1 MSTEPKTICRSKT
14 IYTVMSELENR
25 DKERIE
31 NDGNPIWIRVQIA
44 LANEDVFSQSS
55 GVPDYSESFNKI
67 YGSRSARS
75 RFNNLRTDKILYRN
89 YVLSTNNLLSE
100 SVTND
105 LVDSQTDILFLR
117 MRTPELDEICWNWS
131 QVLLSERDYMRSAG
145 IDLPVEN
152 DYRKIIKA
160 EMTVRSSYLHKIW
173 HNSLYAMSELGME
186 IPNWCKILPYHPLVN
201 AFHGTNRDDQDI
213 GERLLSILE
222 EKYPE
227 LHAELIASNPFH
239 SPRIGFQNGKGNVG
253 GTKWPSISD
262 IISRLESGE
271 PVDQDWENK
280 FLEALNY
287 DYDEVEDDDESTEDL
302 YRSLNITNLR
312 RWADNDE
319 ITGAW
324 SMNREKL
331 ISAWATRTEKMA
343 SEIKKLGR
351 VYPTIPRLT
360 DWTIFILESVDFLML
375 DDAVNFKPEDAKE
388 WII

>member
-1 MSTEPKTICRSKT
+1 
-14 IYTVMSELENR
+14 MSELKNR
-25 DKERIE
+25 DEEIQ
-31 NDGNPIWIRVQIA
+31 GNADTQIWFRAQIA
-44 LANEDVFSQSS
+44 LKNEGAFNRIP
-55 GVPDYSESFNKI
+55 GTPDYSESHNKI

-89 YVLSTNNLLSE
+89 QILSYSVHGREHDLLSE
-100 SVTND
+100 SAIND
-105 LVDSQTDILFLR
+105 EVDSRTDILFLR
-117 MRTPELDEICWNWS
+117 MRTPGLDEFCWNWS
-131 QVLLSERDYMRSAG
+131 QELLLHRDYLRSVG
-145 IDLPVEN
+145 IDLPIEN
-152 DYRKIIKA
+152 DNRKIIQA
-160 EMTVRSSYLHKIW
+160 EMMVRSGYLHKIW

-186 IPNWCKILPYHPLVN
+186 IPNWCKILPYNPLVN

-271 PVDQDWENK
+271 SVDQDWENK
-280 FLEALNY
+280 FLEELNYDY
-287 DYDEVEDDDESTEDL
+287 DYDEVEEDDESTEDF

-331 ISAWATRTEKMA
+331 ISTYATRTKKMD

-351 VYPTIPRLT
+351 VYPRIPRLT
-360 DWTIFILESVDFLML
+360 DWTILVSTNYSFIKKTFDSLESNAEML
-375 DDAVNFKPEDAKE
+375 CQETYE
-388 WII
+388 GIL

>member
-1 MSTEPKTICRSKT
+1 
-14 IYTVMSELENR
+14 MSELKNR
-25 DKERIE
+25 DKEIIE
-31 NDGNPIWIRVQIA
+31 NDDNPIWIRVQSA
-44 LANEDVFSQSS
+44 LKNEGAFSPFPET
-55 GVPDYSESFNKI
+55 PDYSESHNKI

-117 MRTPELDEICWNWS
+117 MRTPELNEICWNWS

-145 IDLPVEN
+145 IDFPVEN
-152 DYRKIIKA
+152 DNRKIIKA
-160 EMTVRSSYLHKIW
+160 EMMVRSSYLHKIW

-186 IPNWCKILPYHPLVN
+186 IPNWCKILPYNPLVN

-227 LHAELIASNPFH
+227 LHAELIASNPFR

-271 PVDQDWENK
+271 SVDQDWENK
-280 FLEALNY
+280 FLEELIY
-287 DYDEVEDDDESTEDL
+287 DYDEEEDDFPYESTEDF
-302 YRSLNITNLR
+302 YRSLKVTNLR
-312 RWADNDE
+312 RWADADE

-331 ISAWATRTEKMA
+331 ISAWATRTEKMESA
-343 SEIKKLGR
+343 YRRQGR
-351 VYPTIPRLT
+351 AYPRVPRLT
-360 DWTIFILESVDFLML
+360 DWTIFVMEN
-375 DDAVNFKPEDAKE
+375 VNFFKSDKVVNLNNRVSKGG
-388 WII
+388 

>member
-1 MSTEPKTICRSKT
+1 MKSDVNEGNE
-14 IYTVMSELENR
+14 TVSLWFRAQN
-25 DKERIE
+25 
-31 NDGNPIWIRVQIA
+31 A
-44 LANEDVFSQSS
+44 LKNEGAFSLFP
-55 GVPDYSESFNKI
+55 GTPDYSESHNKI
-67 YGSRSARS
+67 YGRRSARS

-145 IDLPVEN
+145 IDFPVEN
-152 DYRKIIKA
+152 DNRKIIKA
-160 EMTVRSSYLHKIW
+160 EMMVRSSYLHKIW

-186 IPNWCKILPYHPLVN
+186 IPNWCKILPYRPLVN
-201 AFHGTNRDDQDI
+201 AFHGTNRDDEDI

-227 LHAELIASNPFH
+227 LHAELIASNPFR

-253 GTKWPSISD
+253 GAKWPSISD

-271 PVDQDWENK
+271 SVDQDWENK
-280 FLEALNY
+280 FLEELNY
-287 DYDEVEDDDESTEDL
+287 DYDKEEDEEDELTEEDKIAIDAIYQSSEHL
-302 YRSLNITNLR
+302 TFLR
-312 RWADNDE
+312 RMADSNE

-324 SMNREKL
+324 SMNREEL
-331 ISAWATRTEKMA
+331 ISAQATRDEKMYSA
-343 SEIKKLGR
+343 MKLEPYPR
-351 VYPTIPRLT
+351 VPRLT
-360 DWTIFILESVDFLML
+360 DWTILVIENVKFFKL
-375 DDAVNFKPEDAKE
+375 DDARS
-388 WII
+388 

>member
-1 MSTEPKTICRSKT
+1 
-14 IYTVMSELENR
+14 MSELENR
-25 DKERIE
+25 DKEKQENETVSVWFRAQDALKNEGVFNRIP
-31 NDGNPIWIRVQIA
+31 GT
-44 LANEDVFSQSS
+44 
-55 GVPDYSESFNKI
+55 PDYSESHNKI
-67 YGSRSARS
+67 YGSRSAKS

-117 MRTPELDEICWNWS
+117 MRTPELNEICWNWS

-145 IDLPVEN
+145 IDFPVEN
-152 DYRKIIKA
+152 DNRKIIKA
-160 EMTVRSSYLHKIW
+160 EMMVRSSYLHKIW

-186 IPNWCKILPYHPLVN
+186 IPNWCKILPYNPLVN
-201 AFHGTNRDDQDI
+201 AFYGTNRDDQDI

-227 LHAELIASNPFH
+227 LHAELIASNPFR

-271 PVDQDWENK
+271 SVDQDWENK
-280 FLEALNY
+280 FLEELIY
-287 DYDEVEDDDESTEDL
+287 DYDEEEDDFPYESTEDF
-302 YRSLNITNLR
+302 YRSLKVTNLR
-312 RWADNDE
+312 RWADADE

-331 ISAWATRTEKMA
+331 ISAWATRTEKMESA
-343 SEIKKLGR
+343 YRRQGR
-351 VYPTIPRLT
+351 AYPRVPRLT
-360 DWTIFILESVDFLML
+360 DWTILVSTNYKFLI
-375 DDAVNFKPEDAKE
+375 DNK
-388 WII
+388 

>member
-1 MSTEPKTICRSKT
+1 MPLKNN
-14 IYTVMSELENR
+14 IYTMSELKNR
-25 DKERIE
+25 DKEIIE
-31 NDGNPIWIRVQIA
+31 NDDNPIWIRVQSA
-44 LANEDVFSQSS
+44 LKNEGAFSLFP
-55 GVPDYSESFNKI
+55 GTPDYSESHNKI

-152 DYRKIIKA
+152 DNRKIIKA
-160 EMTVRSSYLHKIW
+160 EMMVRSSYLHKIW

-201 AFHGTNRDDQDI
+201 AFHGTNRDDEDI

-239 SPRIGFQNGKGNVG
+239 SPLIGFTPGKGHRR
-253 GTKWPSISD
+253 GTKFPSISE
-262 IISRLESGE
+262 IISRIESGE
-271 PVDQDWENK
+271 SVNQDWENI
-280 FLEALNY
+280 LLGHLPLSEIAEDSDEIEDN
-287 DYDEVEDDDESTEDL
+287 DEVEEDDESTEDFYL
-302 YRSLNITNLR
+302 LLTSSQKNEYMTNLR
-312 RWADNDE
+312 IWADNDE

-343 SEIKKLGR
+343 SEMKKLGR

-360 DWTIFILESVDFLML
+360 DWTIFVMEN
-375 DDAVNFKPEDAKE
+375 VNIFKR
-388 WII
+388 

>member
-1 MSTEPKTICRSKT
+1 
-14 IYTVMSELENR
+14 MSELKNR
-25 DKERIE
+25 DKEKQE
-31 NDGNPIWIRVQIA
+31 NEAESVWIRAQTA
-44 LANEDVFSQSS
+44 LKNEGTFSQIP
-55 GVPDYSESFNKI
+55 VTPDYFESHNKI
-67 YGSRSARS
+67 YGGRSVRTI
-75 RFNNLRTDKILYRN
+75 FNNLRTDKMLYRN

-100 SVTND
+100 SATND
-105 LVDSQTDILFLR
+105 LVDARTDIFFLR
-117 MRTPELDEICWNWS
+117 IRTPELDEVSWS
-131 QVLLSERDYMRSAG
+131 FSKVLLSHRDYLRSVG
-145 IDLPVEN
+145 INLPIEN
-152 DYRKIIKA
+152 DHRKIIQV
-160 EMTVRSSYLHKIW
+160 EMMVRSGYLHKIW
-173 HNSLYAMSELGME
+173 HNSLYAMNELGME
-186 IPNWCKILPYHPLVN
+186 IPNWCKILPYNPLVN
-201 AFHGTNRDDQDI
+201 AFHGTNQDDEEI
-213 GERLLSILE
+213 GERLLSTLE

-280 FLEALNY
+280 FLEELIY
-287 DYDEVEDDDESTEDL
+287 DYDEEEDDDESTEDL

-331 ISAWATRTEKMA
+331 ISAWTTRTEKMA

-375 DDAVNFKPEDAKE
+375 DDAVNFKPEDTSPFLNP
-388 WII
+388 

>member
-1 MSTEPKTICRSKT
+1 
-14 IYTVMSELENR
+14 MSELKNR
-25 DKERIE
+25 DKEIIE
-31 NDGNPIWIRVQIA
+31 NDDNPIWIRVQSA
-44 LANEDVFSQSS
+44 LKNEGAFSPFPET
-55 GVPDYSESFNKI
+55 PDYSESHNKI

-75 RFNNLRTDKILYRN
+75 RFNKLRTDKILYRN

-117 MRTPELDEICWNWS
+117 MRTPELNEICWNWS

-145 IDLPVEN
+145 IDLPIEN
-152 DYRKIIKA
+152 DNRKIIQA
-160 EMTVRSSYLHKIW
+160 EMMVRSSYLHKIW

-186 IPNWCKILPYHPLVN
+186 IPNWCKILPYNPLVN
-201 AFHGTNRDDQDI
+201 AFHGTNRDDEDI

-227 LHAELIASNPFH
+227 LYTELIASNPFH
-239 SPRIGFQNGKGNVG
+239 SPRIGFTPGKGHRR
-253 GTKWPSISD
+253 GTKFPSISD
-262 IISRLESGE
+262 IISRIESRE
-271 PVDQDWENK
+271 SVNQDWENK
-280 FLEALNY
+280 LLEHIPLSEIAEDSDEIEEN
-287 DYDEVEDDDESTEDL
+287 DEVEEDDGFLVDH
-302 YRSLNITNLR
+302 YRNLSVIFLR
-312 RWADNDE
+312 RMADNDE

-331 ISAWATRTEKMA
+331 ISAYATRTEKMN

-360 DWTIFILESVDFLML
+360 DWTIFVMEN
-375 DDAVNFKPEDAKE
+375 VNFFKLDEVVNLNNRVCKGG
-388 WII
+388 

>member
-1 MSTEPKTICRSKT
+1 
-14 IYTVMSELENR
+14 MSELKNL
-25 DKERIE
+25 DKEKQENEAASVWFRAQFALKNEGNFSRIP
-31 NDGNPIWIRVQIA
+31 GTP
-44 LANEDVFSQSS
+44 S
-55 GVPDYSESFNKI
+55 YSESRNKI
-67 YGSRSARS
+67 YGRRSART
-75 RFNNLRTDKILYRN
+75 RFNNLRTDKKLYRN
-89 YVLSTNNLLSE
+89 HILSYSVHGREHDLLSE
-100 SVTND
+100 SAIND
-105 LVDSQTDILFLR
+105 EVDSRTDIFFLR
-117 MRTPELDEICWNWS
+117 MRTPELDKICWNWS
-131 QVLLSERDYMRSAG
+131 QVLLSHRDYLRSVG
-145 IDLPVEN
+145 IDLPIEN
-152 DYRKIIKA
+152 DNRKIIQA
-160 EMTVRSSYLHKIW
+160 EMMVRSGYLHKIW

-186 IPNWCKILPYHPLVN
+186 IPNWCKILPYNPLVN
-201 AFHGTNRDDQDI
+201 AFHGTNRDDEDI

-239 SPRIGFQNGKGNVG
+239 SPRIGFQNGRGNVG
-253 GTKWPSISD
+253 GTEWPSISD

-287 DYDEVEDDDESTEDL
+287 DYDEVEEDDESTEDF

-351 VYPTIPRLT
+351 VYPNTPRLT
-360 DWTIFILESVDFLML
+360 DWTIFIIENVKI
-375 DDAVNFKPEDAKE
+375 FKL
-388 WII
+388 